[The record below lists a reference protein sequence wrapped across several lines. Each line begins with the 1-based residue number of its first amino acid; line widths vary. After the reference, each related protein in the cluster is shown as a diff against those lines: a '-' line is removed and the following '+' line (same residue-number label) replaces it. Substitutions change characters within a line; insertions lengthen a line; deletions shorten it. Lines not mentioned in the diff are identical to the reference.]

1 MMSDVKMKRIAEFL
15 RGVGGIDDDLIAEAS
30 EEELKGHTIRRRVSF
45 RGVCGGIAA
54 CLVLAAA
61 VFVFPLLMDGN
72 NGGNADG
79 APTEELPI
87 DGERDT
93 GATAGSS
100 DTATDGFYAEHIYC
114 VGVRIV
120 TDGASLAYRGYNK
133 YGSASFILTLGENA
147 SVPEFGVGVSAA
159 DAKKHIAGIEGG
171 MRLTVNGESLSLLP
185 TEAGTYEITINYEHL
200 RKWLRA
206 LGEEVPERMDVYCF
220 WDGRTYRFLTQRWL
234 VGNLAQTPESYY
246 TDEFTDVS
254 PDGENGLY

>member
-15 RGVGGIDDDLIAEAS
+15 RGVGGIGDDLIAEAS

-93 GATAGSS
+93 GAKAGSS
-100 DTATDGFYAEHIYC
+100 DTATE
-114 VGVRIV
+114 
-120 TDGASLAYRGYNK
+120 
-133 YGSASFILTLGENA
+133 
-147 SVPEFGVGVSAA
+147 
-159 DAKKHIAGIEGG
+159 
-171 MRLTVNGESLSLLP
+171 
-185 TEAGTYEITINYEHL
+185 
-200 RKWLRA
+200 
-206 LGEEVPERMDVYCF
+206 
-220 WDGRTYRFLTQRWL
+220 
-234 VGNLAQTPESYY
+234 
-246 TDEFTDVS
+246 
-254 PDGENGLY
+254 